1 MSCYPLKKPIIII
14 CLLSACIVFLI
25 THAHAGVEYDIS
37 PTLHLEEQYDDNIL
51 LTSSAKKSDLIST
64 ISPGFS
70 LLLSHPRFK
79 LTCDY
84 FHSFVYFKNNPQF
97 DYNDSNNLNLNLE
110 TTLSEHIKFFFI
122 ENYERS
128 NDPQLTDYSGQNVQ
142 LNAPQNVQLNAPQN
156 VQLNSV
162 SFRSLHTQNNTS
174 PHLEYRFGPENIIN
188 LTYRNTSYRQE
199 GPGSEDYTENF
210 YDGGL
215 TYWLNDNYGINLRYN
230 QDRGNFQLQAD
241 DFKSNR
247 IAPSLIY
254 RFSRQAEVFAD
265 YSYTGTDFK
274 QQQNGTN
281 PDYFLNDFDAGFK
294 MSPLSTVKVEGKL
307 GYYWRNGHDNTNKQ
321 GFIYR
326 LWGEKSFSS
335 GTAFLDYRGGA
346 TENYFGVRDSGF
358 YEFWL
363 VSTGYTYNYK
373 DILTFRA
380 DGSFVNY
387 DYIQAPVERLQNIS
401 QRKDDVWQGN
411 ILLGYKITPFL
422 TFEIEYNYID
432 QASNRK
438 TDSYI
443 DNRFTGRLVINFQKG
458 TNGRNQ

>member
-1 MSCYPLKKPIIII
+1 MCCYQLNKPFIIV
-14 CLLSACIVFLI
+14 CLLSICIVCFI
-25 THAHAGVEYDIS
+25 PPAYASFEYEIF

-97 DYNDSNNLNLNLE
+97 DYNDSNNLNFNLE
-110 TTLSEHIKFFFI
+110 SSLTEDVKFSFI

-142 LNAPQNVQLNAPQN
+142 QNAPQNVQQN
-156 VQLNSV
+156 VQQNSV
-162 SFRSLHTQNNTS
+162 SFRSLHTQNNIS
-174 PHLEYRFGPENIIN
+174 PQLEYRFGPDDTIK
-188 LTYRNTSYRQE
+188 LAYRNTRYRQE
-199 GPGSEDYTENF
+199 GPSSDDYTEHF
-210 YDGGL
+210 YDSIL
-215 TYWLNDNYGINLRYN
+215 TYWFNDNYGTNLRYT
-230 QDRGNFQLQAD
+230 QDRGNFQLQTD
-241 DFKSNR
+241 DFASNC
-247 IAPSLIY
+247 IAPRLIY
-254 RFSRQAEVFAD
+254 RLSRQAEVFAD

-274 QQQNGTN
+274 QHDATN
-281 PDYFLNDFDAGFK
+281 PDYFLNDFDTGFK

-307 GYYWRNGHDNTNKQ
+307 GYYWRNGHDNTSKQ

-326 LWGEKSFSS
+326 LWGEKSFSA
-335 GTAFLDYRGGA
+335 GTVFLEYRGGA

-363 VSTGYTYNYK
+363 VSTGCTYNYK

-380 DGSFVNY
+380 AGSFVNY
-387 DYIQAPVERLQNIS
+387 DYIQAPIERLQNIS

-443 DNRFTGRLVINFQKG
+443 DNRIAGRLVINFQKDYQKG
-458 TNGRNQ
+458 H